1 MKMTKNKIK
10 NIATD
15 TQIKKTSEHLWQTSV
30 YLWLKKI
37 KLRNEND

>member
-15 TQIKKTSEHLWQTSV
+15 TQIKTICASV
-30 YLWLKKI
+30 AKKI